1 MYAIQLIS
9 DPKRRLTSA
18 SMSGVNFNLGK
29 GFLEFA
35 TMEEAEA
42 LRSRYVKWYWGG
54 TEIVPV

>member
-1 MYAIQLIS
+1 
-9 DPKRRLTSA
+9 
-18 SMSGVNFNLGK
+18 MSGVNFNLGK